1 MRLLVES
8 FWRAAAYCL
17 HPRIVL
23 LSLVPVVV
31 LLFYWAMRR
40 ARSRLLEDLPD

>member
-1 MRLLVES
+1 MDPDIAVAVS
-8 FWRAAAYCL
+8 
-17 HPRIVL
+17 
-23 LSLVPVVV
+23 VPVVV